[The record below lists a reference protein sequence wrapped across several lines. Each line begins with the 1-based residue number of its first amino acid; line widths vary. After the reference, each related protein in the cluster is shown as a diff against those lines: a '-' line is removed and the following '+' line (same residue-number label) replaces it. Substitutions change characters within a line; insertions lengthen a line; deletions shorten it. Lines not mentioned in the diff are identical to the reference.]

1 MVATPKE
8 VDESSEGI
16 TTSALPAEAFYDPD
30 FYAREQALIFER
42 SWMHVGHA
50 SLIPDRGDYMVR
62 EAGSQSIIV
71 MRDERGEIGAFY
83 NVCRHRARELL
94 EGSGNV
100 KRVTCPYHGW
110 TYQLSGELNYARNSQ
125 NVPGFDKSCWG
136 LSQVRLE
143 RIGGFLY
150 VCLDADTPSMRDMY
164 DGLHQDVSDLEPQ
177 LEELTHAHQMTFDIA
192 CNWKIAT
199 ENFLEAYHIRM
210 VHPMMYEAFDMS
222 KYYWE
227 MHEFYTN
234 LTTYARVEEGVE
246 IYDWNDSERTDL
258 PGYWVW
264 PMFCFERMPGRA
276 GLFTY
281 NHIPKGP
288 DRTLCVVDFY
298 YVDPEL
304 TEEDRNE
311 IAYVNQI
318 RREDIVSLEAVQRG
332 IRSKGWIRGPYMVGP
347 EVTAELTEHA
357 VRHFHRVVA
366 RYLEPQ
372 GNRLPESPYYPEP

>member
-1 MVATPKE
+1 MVAATHNLPT
-8 VDESSEGI
+8 VSYESI
-16 TTSALPAEAFYDPD
+16 TTSLLPAHYFYDSEH
-30 FYAREQALIFER
+30 YAREEKLIFER
-42 SWMHVGHA
+42 SWMSVGHA
-50 SLIPDRGDYMVR
+50 SLIPKPGDYMVR
-62 EAGSQSIIV
+62 GVGSQEIIV
-71 MRDERGEIGAFY
+71 LRDNEGEVRAYY

-94 EGSGNV
+94 QDKGNI
-100 KRVTCPYHGW
+100 KRITCPYHGW
-110 TYQLSGELNYARNSQ
+110 TYDLSGDLLHARNSE

-136 LSQVRLE
+136 LSPVRLE

-150 VCLDADTPSMRDMY
+150 VCLDPNTPSMREMY
-164 DGLHQDVSDLEPQ
+164 DGLHKDVEDLEP
-177 LEELTHAHQMTFDIA
+177 ELDDLVHSHQMVFDIA

-234 LTTYARVEEGVE
+234 LTTFARVNEGVE
-246 IYDWNDSERTDL
+246 IYDWSESERTDL

-281 NHIPKGP
+281 NHVPMGP
-288 DRTLCVVDFY
+288 ERTLCVVDFY
-298 YVDPEL
+298 YVDPKL

-311 IAYVNQI
+311 IAYVDQI
-318 RREDIVSLEAVQRG
+318 RREDLVSLEAVQRG
-332 IRSKGWIRGPYMVGP
+332 ISSKGWGKGPYMVGP
-347 EVTAELTEHA
+347 NVTAELTEHA
-357 VRHFHRVVA
+357 IMHFHQVVQ
-366 RYLEPQ
+366 RYLEPN
-372 GNRLPESPYYPEP
+372 GNRMPER